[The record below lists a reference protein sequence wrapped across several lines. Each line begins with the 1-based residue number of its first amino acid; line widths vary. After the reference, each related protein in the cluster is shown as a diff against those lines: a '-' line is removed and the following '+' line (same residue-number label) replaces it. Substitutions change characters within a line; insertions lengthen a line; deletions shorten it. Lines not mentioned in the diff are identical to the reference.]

1 MTAKDKKSLLAME
14 PNDKIRFVGDL
25 NSEIRTYLKITNK
38 SDMKQA
44 FKIKCTRNDLFKI
57 RPATGI
63 LDYDQTSNITITY
76 NSCAP
81 KNAEEHQAH
90 VSINRPNGE
99 IPENDKHHFGV
110 YHIPAPEG
118 CTCEGAWSEHYGP
131 PQGEFR
137 LKVRLKKKILPSKNF
152 HRLLKLPKVQV
163 EFEEQK

>member
-1 MTAKDKKSLLAME
+1 MTAKEKKYITME
-14 PNDKIRFVGDL
+14 PNDTAVECRTPEGSNDRLPSERDSASPSSEKTQSDHRPGPDMIKFVGDF
-25 NSEIRTYLKITNK
+25 NSEIKTHLKITNK

-63 LDYDQTSNITITY
+63 LDYNQTSNITLTY
-76 NSCAP
+76 
-81 KNAEEHQAH
+81 K
-90 VSINRPNGE
+90 PNGE
-99 IPENDKHHFGV
+99 VPENDKHHFGV

-137 LKVRLKKKILPSKNF
+137 LKVD
-152 HRLLKLPKVQV
+152 HYHQ
-163 EFEEQK
+163 

>member
-1 MTAKDKKSLLAME
+1 
-14 PNDKIRFVGDL
+14 L
-25 NSEIRTYLKITNK
+25 NSEIKTHLKITNK

-63 LDYDQTSNITITY
+63 LDYNQTSNITLTY
-76 NSCAP
+76 
-81 KNAEEHQAH
+81 K
-90 VSINRPNGE
+90 PNGE
-99 IPENDKHHFGV
+99 VPENDKHHFGV

-137 LKVRLKKKILPSKNF
+137 LKINLTKINRSGFRFNLKKRNSFTKTRDVMREPVRLAVSSLLSPHTFARTMSCVIALYLTKIK
-152 HRLLKLPKVQV
+152 
-163 EFEEQK
+163 

>member
-1 MTAKDKKSLLAME
+1 MAAKDKKSMIAME
-14 PNDKIRFVGDL
+14 PNDKIRFVGDFTQ
-25 NSEIRTYLKITNK
+25 EIKTHLKITNK

-63 LDYDQTSNITITY
+63 LDYNQTSNITLTY
-76 NSCAP
+76 
-81 KNAEEHQAH
+81 K
-90 VSINRPNGE
+90 PNGE

-137 LKVRLKKKILPSKNF
+137 LKVVAFLISGNLSIG
-152 HRLLKLPKVQV
+152 KVQ
-163 EFEEQK
+163 FEEAK

>member
-1 MTAKDKKSLLAME
+1 MASKDKKSMITME

-25 NSEIRTYLKITNK
+25 TQEIKTHLKITNK

-63 LDYDQTSNITITY
+63 LDYNQSSNITLTY
-76 NSCAP
+76 
-81 KNAEEHQAH
+81 K
-90 VSINRPNGE
+90 PNGE
-99 IPENDKHHFGV
+99 VPENDKHHFGV

-137 LKVRLKKKILPSKNF
+137 LKV
-152 HRLLKLPKVQV
+152 Q
-163 EFEEQK
+163 FEEAK